1 MISEYLGQT
10 PLVPLTP
17 TEQTEVR
24 WQQAVQD
31 IGHSELGIAATRLA
45 ILRVQ
50 SCDEKLLQGACQ
62 DRVTLQA
69 MGRVVHV
76 ALLDV
81 FRKTGRWPLRL
92 PRIFGDF
99 GEFGLAGGKTLAH
112 N

>member
-1 MISEYLGQT
+1 
-10 PLVPLTP
+10 
-17 TEQTEVR
+17 
-24 WQQAVQD
+24 
-31 IGHSELGIAATRLA
+31 
-45 ILRVQ
+45 
-50 SCDEKLLQGACQ
+50 
-62 DRVTLQA
+62 